1 MGESSRC
8 CVPSIQVRCDCSI
21 TQAESECVLEALMA
35 ELSNSPSPDC
45 LVVAESALDFNN
57 DGSFNLPDYF
67 VLLQHVN

>member
-1 MGESSRC
+1 
-8 CVPSIQVRCDCSI
+8 
-21 TQAESECVLEALMA
+21 MA